1 MASNE
6 STKISYNHD
15 LAGKSGEM
23 SLIQLENLL
32 SDIRF
37 QPEWRGDA
45 DTCDDYYD
53 SHQLKAERLA
63 RMELLGI
70 PPTITNLIAPVI
82 NSVLGL
88 EVKSRTD
95 WRVTDADEAQQSPE
109 ELILALNAK
118 LNEAERE
125 TRADMAI
132 SEAYAPMIKSGVG
145 WVEVSRESDP
155 LAYPYRVQAVNRNE
169 IWWDWMAQRPDLSDA
184 RYLIRKRRFDKDVLK
199 SLMPEH
205 ARLIEY
211 AVMDK
216 FGSWQA
222 ETTDIEHDTGL
233 AMAAHQERITNID
246 STDWRDAE
254 RGRATVYEV
263 WYRYWSRKDFF
274 LLPGGKLVL
283 YDKKDPTQVQAVK
296 MGLIQPVPKAFPEV
310 RVAFFLGCH
319 RLYDTPSPYPHKH
332 FPYVPFFGY
341 KEARSGIRYGM
352 IRAMISPQDVVN
364 SADAKMHW
372 LLSAKRL
379 TADSDA
385 IDPQYNTWAQVQQQ
399 LARPDSVVLLDPSKP
414 NSRYKVESDF
424 QLNAQQFNR
433 RQQAAQ
439 DIEALGVA
447 KATLGR
453 DSNATSGVAIESLI
467 SQDSVVMSELNDN
480 YSFAR
485 RMVGELLFSLV
496 KEDLMKAELSVPI
509 KQQGKKSVV
518 VINKRTVNPE
528 TGEEVKENDVAG
540 VDVKVVLE
548 DIPSTANFRQQQ
560 LRVLSEVVKS
570 LPPEMQAVTV
580 PSMIKLTDIPDKEEI
595 SEQIKKMLGVGP
607 KLSDEEQAAAD
618 LQAQQVQEQIAELQR
633 RTDEA
638 NVKILEAK
646 VEQLEKQGQK
656 TEAERLVKMVEALYS
671 AMQAGQIVATVPHV
685 APIADEILKGAGYAD
700 VAALPEI
707 DQGLQAQ
714 PVGQQIPV
722 EQMAAIEDVTNLQ
735 NTQPASP
742 VQGVGQGIETIE
754 ADGVRPA
761 PSLTSPAQA

>member
-1 MASNE
+1 MASSE
-6 STKISYNHD
+6 AKQATYNHD
-15 LAGKSGEM
+15 QASKSGGL
-23 SLIQLENLL
+23 SLDQLEDLL

-37 QPEWRGDA
+37 QPEWRSDA
-45 DTCDDYYD
+45 DVCEDYYD

-63 RMELLGI
+63 QMELLGI
-70 PPTITNLIAPVI
+70 PPLITNLIAPVI

-95 WRVTDADEAQQSPE
+95 WRVDEADEAQESPA
-109 ELILALNAK
+109 ELILALNSK

-132 SEAYAPMIKSGVG
+132 SEAYASMVKTGVG

-155 LAYPYRVQAVNRNE
+155 LAFPYRAQAVHRNE
-169 IWWDWMAQRPDLSDA
+169 IWWDWMAQRPDLSDM

-199 SLMPEH
+199 ALMPEH
-205 ARLIEY
+205 SQLIEY
-211 AVMDK
+211 AIMDK
-216 FGSWQA
+216 FGSWQT

-233 AMAAHQERITNID
+233 AMAAHQERVTNID

-263 WYRYWSRKDFF
+263 WYRRWVRKDFF
-274 LLPGGKLVL
+274 QLQTGKLVQF
-283 YDKKDPTQVQAVK
+283 DKKDPAQVQAVK
-296 MGLIQPVPKAFPEV
+296 MGFIKPIPKAFPEV

-319 RLYDTPSPYPHKH
+319 RLYDVPSPYPHRH

-341 KEARSGIRYGM
+341 KESRSGIRYGM

-372 LLSAKRL
+372 LLSAKRV

-385 IDPQYNTWAQVQQQ
+385 IDTQYNSWAQVQSQ

-414 NSRYKVESDF
+414 TSRYKVESDF
-424 QLNAQQFNR
+424 QLNAQQFSR
-433 RQQAAQ
+433 RMQAAQ

-480 YSFAR
+480 YSFGR

-496 KEDLMKAELSVPI
+496 KEDLSRAIGMPVPI
-509 KQQGKKSVV
+509 KQEGKKSIVTL
-518 VINKRTVNPE
+518 NQRTVNE
-528 TGEEVKENDVAG
+528 QTGEEVKQNDVAG

-548 DIPSTANFRQQQ
+548 DIPSTASFKQQQ
-560 LRVLSEVVKS
+560 LRVLSEVVKA
-570 LPPEMQAVTV
+570 LPPEMQAITV

-595 SEQIKKMLGVGP
+595 SEQIKRMLGQGK
-607 KLSDEEQAAAD
+607 KLTDDEQAVAD
-618 LQAQQVQEQIAELQR
+618 QQAQQVQAEVAELQR
-633 RTDEA
+633 RTAEA
-638 NVKILEAK
+638 NVKLLEAK
-646 VEQLEKQGQK
+646 VADLEKK
-656 TEAERLVKMVEALYS
+656 TEKTDAERLVKMVEAMYS
-671 AMQAGQIVATVPHV
+671 AMQSAQLVATVPGV
-685 APIADEILKGAGYAD
+685 APVADEILKGAGYAD
-700 VAALPEI
+700 VGGEMPEI

-714 PVGQQIPV
+714 QPPPV
-722 EQMAAIEDVTNLQ
+722 EQPAPDGVTSLQ
-735 NTQPASP
+735 ESQPESP
-742 VQGVGQGIETIE
+742 VDGIGHGIETIE
-754 ADGVRPA
+754 NDGVQLGPQGFN
-761 PSLTSPAQA
+761 PPAQA